1 MTKIFKK
8 YKITTL
14 INLSILDI
22 SNTTIDDAILHKMK
36 DKYENKISKYGYIK
50 ELTIIKRSGG
60 IAMKEHFN
68 SSFQFRAICCA
79 LICNPSIDTIL
90 KAIIISSNN
99 AGFKGE
105 VKDNNKVI
113 IDVIIPKLT
122 AGIKHEIDNDKV
134 EQINEMDTVFF
145 KICRK
150 RYHHNDTK
158 IVVIGILV
166 NDPSITSVDQDNDD
180 DVVVDMIKGGNIEE
194 EINDDDNVD
203 NDSNEEFL
211 IEDDD
216 DSIIDLINNQSEEND
231 DTYDE
236 EEECKDDDDDYEHD
250 DNLDYGEED

>member
-14 INLSILDI
+14 INISILDI

-79 LICNPSIDTIL
+79 LICNPSIDTIM
-90 KAIIISSNN
+90 KAIIVSSNN

-134 EQINEMDTVFF
+134 EQINEMDSVFI

-180 DVVVDMIKGGNIEE
+180 DLVVDMIKGGNIEE
-194 EINDDDNVD
+194 EINDDYVD
-203 NDSNEEFL
+203 NDSTEENL
-211 IEDDD
+211 NEDDD
-216 DSIIDLINNQSEEND
+216 NDSIIDLINNQNQEND
-231 DTYDE
+231 DTFDE
-236 EEECKDDDDDYEHD
+236 DEFKGDDDDDYEDD
-250 DNLDYGEED
+250 DNFDYDDED

>member
-14 INLSILDI
+14 INLSILDF
-22 SNTTIDDAILHKMK
+22 SNTTIDDAVLHKMK
-36 DKYENKISKYGYIK
+36 EKYENKISKYGYIK

-68 SSFQFRAICCA
+68 SSFQFRAVCCA

-90 KAIIISSNN
+90 KAVIVSSNN

-105 VKDNNKVI
+105 VKDNDKVI

-122 AGIKHEIDNDKV
+122 AGIKHEINNDKV
-134 EQINEMDTVFF
+134 EELNNGEEVFI

-150 RYHHNDTK
+150 RYHYNDTK

-166 NDPSITSVDQDNDD
+166 NDPSIATVDQDNDD
-180 DVVVDMIKGGNIEE
+180 DIVVDTIKGGNIEE
-194 EINDDDNVD
+194 EVENDYED
-203 NDSNEEFL
+203 NDSNDENLNEDDDNDSIINLIDNQNEDNDGYFDEEEFK
-211 IEDDD
+211 EDDD
-216 DSIIDLINNQSEEND
+216 DEDGHLD
-231 DTYDE
+231 YDE
-236 EEECKDDDDDYEHD
+236 DD
-250 DNLDYGEED
+250 

>member
-14 INLSILDI
+14 INLSILDF
-22 SNTTIDDAILHKMK
+22 SNTTIDDAVLHKMK
-36 DKYENKISKYGYIK
+36 DKYENKVSKYGYIK

-68 SSFQFRAICCA
+68 SSFQFRAVCCA

-90 KAIIISSNN
+90 KAVIVSSNN

-105 VKDNNKVI
+105 VKDNDKVI

-122 AGIKHEIDNDKV
+122 AGIKHEINNDKV
-134 EQINEMDTVFF
+134 EQLNNGEEVFI

-150 RYHHNDTK
+150 RYHYNDTK

-166 NDPSITSVDQDNDD
+166 NDPSITTVDQDNDD
-180 DVVVDMIKGGNIEE
+180 DIVVDTIKGGNIVEE
-194 EINDDDNVD
+194 V
-203 NDSNEEFL
+203 
-211 IEDDD
+211 
-216 DSIIDLINNQSEEND
+216 
-231 DTYDE
+231 
-236 EEECKDDDDDYEHD
+236 DDDYEGNDSNDENLNDED
-250 DNLDYGEED
+250 DNDSIINLIDNQNEDNDEYFDEEEFKEEDDDEDGAFEYEEDD